1 MEAQPAI
8 KRSRL
13 MPSLALLLFFIVGFI
28 LASPC
33 LCFEGAVG
41 GDFKLAFFVLVFC
54 RLAWSVYRRTFRF
67 VDYIVYFVISIGFDF
82 WVESHY

>member
-8 KRSRL
+8 KQSRL
-13 MPSLALLLFFIVGFI
+13 MPSLALLVFFVVGFI

-33 LCFEGAVG
+33 LCLEGVVG
-41 GDFKLAFFVLVFC
+41 GNIKLAFFVLVFC
-54 RLAWSVYRRTFRF
+54 RLAWCIYKRTFRF
-67 VDYIVYFVISIGFDF
+67 VDYIVYFIISIVFDF

>member
-1 MEAQPAI
+1 MQAQPAI

-13 MPSLALLLFFIVGFI
+13 MPSFALLLFFVVGLI

-33 LCFEGAVG
+33 LCLEGVVG
-41 GDFKLAFFVLVFC
+41 GNIKLAFFVLVFC
-54 RLAWSVYRRTFRF
+54 RLSLSVYRRTFRF
-67 VDYIVYFVISIGFDF
+67 VDYIVYFVISVGFDF